1 MTKTAPLTADT
12 LVARYATDIA
22 SVTDEKPATTPGDFI
37 QQLHTAHRTLADLS
51 GISLADDL
59 DTAAI
64 YLTDAVQP
72 DNTDTETQT
81 LLRKAADLMRDI
93 PDAVAEYQLA

>member
-1 MTKTAPLTADT
+1 MPKTAPLTADA
-12 LVARYATDIA
+12 LVARYAADIA
-22 SVTDEKPATTPGDFI
+22 FAADETPATNTGDFI
-37 QQLHTAHRTLADLS
+37 QQLYTAHRTLSDRS

-72 DNTDTETQT
+72 DNTDAETQA

-93 PDAVAEYQLA
+93 PDAVGEYRLA